1 MSVRDGWVLSVAL
14 LLGGCAANTLPA
26 AGTPAAAAAAPF
38 EKPSVGSSR
47 TWLYPNEPGLQ
58 LRLARRYAGGDG
70 VPKDRAR
77 ANRWAAVAVEGG
89 SQEARAWLEQ
99 RIANGDALAAV
110 SLASALARSPAPI
123 GDPVRSK
130 QLAEKALSAL
140 EREALAGDSGAAYT
154 LGVVFETG
162 SVAAKNEGRA
172 RDWYERAAKQGYTPG
187 QIGLGLLLQ
196 RGIEGLAPDPAQGT
210 SWFRRA
216 AEAGDAVGQY
226 QLADAYARGSGVE
239 KDDTQ
244 ALRWF
249 LESASWGFP
258 PAEREAAR
266 LLDERGTPEDSARA
280 RDWLRR
286 ASDHGDSR
294 AQIGMAKAYLGGTGV
309 ERDPAQALRLLE
321 LAAAQN
327 EAEAEFGLGLFY
339 DEMGPKED
347 PVQARRWYERAIAHG
362 HLRAAAS
369 LGLLAE
375 RREHDYV
382 EALSLYR
389 KSADGGNDYGMYHL
403 GRLYEDGHGAVKD
416 AHAAFELYRKSAE
429 LGLNLAQNALG
440 AMYEAG
446 SGTERNLALAR
457 TWYERAAKSGLA
469 SAQRNLGD
477 LYDEGLGV
485 EKSRAVANDWYRR
498 AADQGDATA
507 AAWLGLNLFNA
518 EKPRDATEACRYLL
532 QGAKGGSTTGQA
544 GLARCFETG
553 DGVVKDE
560 SAAVRWY
567 LEAAKQGNSYSEF
580 RLGEAYA
587 AGRGVPS
594 DANEAEKWF
603 AAAARHKFEGASE
616 RLAAFREKRRC
627 ATTARTELFG
637 VKLLCADRAELR
649 RALSAT
655 KARAIREEYGYW
667 YDTYDSTS
675 VLDGSSELV
684 VGYVNESQVFG
695 RARYTFPAHVDAGLV
710 ARVAE
715 LVSKRHGAPTKRQ
728 GDPSLG
734 GVSYEWRL
742 PDGVVITVSR
752 GWPDSTTY
760 LTYEHPRN
768 AGKLTRE
775 IAAQNARE
783 KQRNFEKQADAL

>member
-1 MSVRDGWVLSVAL
+1 
-14 LLGGCAANTLPA
+14 
-26 AGTPAAAAAAPF
+26 
-38 EKPSVGSSR
+38 
-47 TWLYPNEPGLQ
+47 
-58 LRLARRYAGGDG
+58 LARRYDAGEGL
-70 VPKDRAR
+70 PKDRAR
-77 ANRWAAVAVEGG
+77 ANRWAAVAVAGG
-89 SQEARAWLEQ
+89 SQEARTWLEQ
-99 RIANGDALAAV
+99 RIASGDALAAV

-123 GDPVRSK
+123 GDPARSK
-130 QLAEKALSAL
+130 QLAGTALPAL
-140 EREALAGDSGAAYT
+140 ERDALAGDAGAAHT
-154 LGVVFETG
+154 LGSVFEMG
-162 SVAAKNEGRA
+162 SVAPKDEARA
-172 RDWYERAAKQGYTPG
+172 LDWYERAAKQGYTPG
-187 QIGLGLLLQ
+187 QIGLGLLRQ
-196 RGIEGLAPDPAQGT
+196 RGIEGRTADPAEAA

-226 QLADAYARGSGVE
+226 HLADAYARGSGVE
-239 KDDTQ
+239 KDQAQ

-266 LLDERGTPEDSARA
+266 LLDERGTPADTARA
-280 RDWLRR
+280 REWLRR

-294 AQIGMAKAYLGGTGV
+294 AQVGMAKAYLGGTGV
-309 ERDPAQALRLLE
+309 ERDPSRALRLLE

-327 EAEAEFGLGLFY
+327 DAEAEYGLGLFY
-339 DEMGPKED
+339 DGTGPKED

-375 RREHDYV
+375 RRDDYV

-389 KSADGGNDYGMYHL
+389 RSADGGNAHGMYRL
-403 GRLYEDGHGAVKD
+403 GRLYDDGHGVAKD

-440 AMYEAG
+440 AMYEEG
-446 SGTERNLALAR
+446 SGTERNLELAR
-457 TWYERAAKSGLA
+457 TWYERAAKLGLA
-469 SAQRNLGD
+469 RAQRNLGK

-485 EKSRAVANDWYRR
+485 EKNKALANEWYRR
-498 AADQGDATA
+498 AADQGDALG

-532 QGAKGGSTTGQA
+532 QGAKGGSATGQA
-544 GLARCFETG
+544 GLADCFGTG

-560 SAAVRWY
+560 AAAVRWY
-567 LEAAKQGNSYSEF
+567 LEAAKQGYSYAEY

-603 AAAARHKFEGASE
+603 AAAAHHKFGGASE
-616 RLAAFREKRRC
+616 RLTAFREKRHC

-637 VKLLCADRAELR
+637 VKLVCADRADLR

-655 KARAIREEYGYW
+655 KARATREDYGFW
-667 YDTYDSTS
+667 YDTYDSTG
-675 VLDGSSELV
+675 VLEGSSELA
-684 VGYVNESQVFG
+684 VGYLTGSQLFG
-695 RARYTFPAHVDAGLV
+695 RAQYTFPGDMDTGLV

-728 GDPSLG
+728 GAPSLG
-734 GVSYEWRL
+734 SVRYEWRL

-752 GWPDSTTY
+752 GWPDTTTY
-760 LTYEHPRN
+760 LAYEHPRN

-775 IAAQNARE
+775 IAAQTTRE
-783 KQRNFEKQADAL
+783 KQRDFEKQADAL